1 MRGRLEHTE
10 VPTATGTLG
19 SHTAW
24 REQGREQLGG
34 RTLGQ
39 AGSLPKLLA
48 QKIYHLGHFLL
59 FPARGDNEES
69 GGEVAQNVGVIKVL
83 IAEFKQRMQGSTY
96 TVVPTEPREP
106 PSMWVPCSDF
116 FCQPHWI
123 NSRVQTAPTLPTALS
138 GAHRSTGAPIHVDAM
153 P

>member
-1 MRGRLEHTE
+1 MGE
-10 VPTATGTLG
+10 
-19 SHTAW
+19 
-24 REQGREQLGG
+24 
-34 RTLGQ
+34 

-48 QKIYHLGHFLL
+48 QKIYHLGDFLL
-59 FPARGDNEES
+59 FPARGDNEEF
-69 GGEVAQNVGVIKVL
+69 GGEVAQNVGVISAL
-83 IAEFKQRMQGSTY
+83 IAEFKQRMQDSTY

-106 PSMWVPCSDF
+106 PSMWVPCSGF

-138 GAHRSTGAPIHVDAM
+138 GAHRAKGAPIHVDAI